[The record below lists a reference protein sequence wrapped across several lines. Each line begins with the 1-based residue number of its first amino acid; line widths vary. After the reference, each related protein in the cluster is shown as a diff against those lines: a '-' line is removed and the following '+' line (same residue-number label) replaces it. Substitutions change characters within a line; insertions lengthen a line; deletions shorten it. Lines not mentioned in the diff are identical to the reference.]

1 MIYTRKCNRNVVSHP
16 IQSGRALEDDCL
28 DFFSGGVAPGG
39 CIPPWLDKFL
49 QEIGKRLPNPSVPKF

>member
-16 IQSGRALEDDCL
+16 IQSVRALEDDCL
-28 DFFSGGVAPGG
+28 DFVSGGVAPGG

-49 QEIGKRLPNPSVPKF
+49 QRFPIPLPNPTYPKF